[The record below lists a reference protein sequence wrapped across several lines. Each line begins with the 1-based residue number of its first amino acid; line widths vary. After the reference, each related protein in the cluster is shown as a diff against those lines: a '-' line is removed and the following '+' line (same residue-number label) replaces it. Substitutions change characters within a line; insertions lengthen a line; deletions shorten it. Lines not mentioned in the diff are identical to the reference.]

1 MIEREPA
8 LASSVSA
15 SRPLFLHNILSYI
28 PSIVTFFQ
36 YLCQGESLRLPLFIC
51 FLVLA
56 GVAPAIKAVLTAR
69 RIMDRTDFYKDDF
82 VLDAKYK
89 GYGNTEVNQIGGDD
103 LHQLI
108 TYMYRLRTSRGGFV
122 VPLKQ
127 NEFAAKAKELDGY
140 GGWLGVYGLS
150 VELACNSYK
159 DYVASIEKQELL
171 MKQEISQ
178 LI

>member
-1 MIEREPA
+1 MIIFGLSSQSIFERP
-8 LASSVSA
+8 V
-15 SRPLFLHNILSYI
+15 Y
-28 PSIVTFFQ
+28 
-36 YLCQGESLRLPLFIC
+36 YL
-51 FLVLA
+51 
-56 GVAPAIKAVLTAR
+56 
-69 RIMDRTDFYKDDF
+69 D
-82 VLDAKYK
+82 
-89 GYGNTEVNQIGGDD
+89 
-103 LHQLI
+103 I

-127 NEFAAKAKELDGY
+127 NEYAAKAKELDGY